1 MKSSLS
7 TGGFRDFI
15 ELTAET
21 TAECA
26 DLVRIATS
34 NFLEPDR
41 ALLCLMEEK
50 TIKLRI
56 WASIERKKE
65 LDPAMREAL
74 DQVP

>member
-21 TAECA
+21 TGECA

-34 NFLEPDR
+34 SFLEPDR
-41 ALLCLMEEK
+41 VFLCLLEEK
-50 TIKLRI
+50 TIKIKI
-56 WASIERKKE
+56 WASVERKKE
-65 LDPAMREAL
+65 LDAATRQAL